1 MATFPRAD
9 GVRLTAGFITAHEA
23 AKRLNRS
30 YSHVMHMLERGEL
43 SGLKLFDRWLLSPDD
58 LAAYRNRRYGAH
70 RDLARAAL
78 DAPHAR
84 LTARQQRICE
94 ALACEKTL
102 SEVAR
107 DLGISRQAV
116 HAQLSLIRRK
126 LGEVPA

>member
-1 MATFPRAD
+1 
-9 GVRLTAGFITAHEA
+9 
-23 AKRLNRS
+23 
-30 YSHVMHMLERGEL
+30 MHMLERGEL
-43 SGLKLFDRWLLSPDD
+43 NGRKLLDRWLLSPDD

-78 DAPHAR
+78 AAPGVR

-102 SEVAR
+102 SDVAR

-116 HAQLSLIRRK
+116 HAQLPLIRRK
-126 LGEVPA
+126 VGGVPA